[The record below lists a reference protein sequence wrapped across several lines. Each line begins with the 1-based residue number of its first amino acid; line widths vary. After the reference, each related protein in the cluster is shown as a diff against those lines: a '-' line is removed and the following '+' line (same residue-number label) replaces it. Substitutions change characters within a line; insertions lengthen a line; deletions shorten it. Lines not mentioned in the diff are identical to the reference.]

1 MVIFLLEMMSGFF
14 VNVSLVPSLQLN
26 ASPSMNYLAALD
38 HHEPKTL
45 WVASANNCV

>member
-1 MVIFLLEMMSGFF
+1 MVIFLLEMMSSCF
-14 VNVSLVPSLQLN
+14 VNVSLVPSLQLS
-26 ASPSMNYLAALD
+26 ASPSMNYLASQD